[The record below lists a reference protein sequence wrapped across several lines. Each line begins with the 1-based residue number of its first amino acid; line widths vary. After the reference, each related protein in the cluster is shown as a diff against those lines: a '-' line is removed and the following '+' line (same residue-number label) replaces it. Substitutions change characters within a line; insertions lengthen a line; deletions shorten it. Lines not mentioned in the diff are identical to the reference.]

1 MPRALIDTTVLFA
14 AAYTRDSSHDAALP
28 MLRGIDDGTLPEA
41 VVLDYVL
48 AETLNGLT
56 THAGHDAAVDLLDRI
71 EENARFHIDSLN
83 TDAFATGKPRES
95 RRSRSRESRPFPSP
109 SSMPAK
115 SSANVCFDIATSH
128 CNDRDVGRTPPMFA
142 ARGKPGYGLWPTRCE
157 PCRHRTAIRPS
168 ERSENRSYAFD
179 ERPSTQP
186 RRLSARH
193 SDESLRSKPNRT
205 SAWRRH
211 V

>member
-28 MLRGIDDGTLPEA
+28 VLRGIDDGTLPEA

-83 TDAFATGKPRES
+83 TDAFATGKALFRQHE
-95 RRSRSRESRPFPSP
+95 PSP
-109 SSMPAK
+109 SSMPALSRICK
-115 SSANVCFDIATSH
+115 PRGSAICMHSTM
-128 CNDRDVGRTPPMFA
+128 T
-142 ARGKPGYGLWPTRCE
+142 
-157 PCRHRTAIRPS
+157 
-168 ERSENRSYAFD
+168 
-179 ERPSTQP
+179 STQP
-186 RRLSARH
+186 RTSIGSTQRRI
-193 SDESLRSKPNRT
+193 PTIQT